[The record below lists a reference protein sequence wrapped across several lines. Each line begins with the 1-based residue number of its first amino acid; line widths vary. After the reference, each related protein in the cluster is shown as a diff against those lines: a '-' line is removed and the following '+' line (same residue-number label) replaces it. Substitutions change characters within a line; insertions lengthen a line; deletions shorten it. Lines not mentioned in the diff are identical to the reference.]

1 MSIQLD
7 KIVVATRN
15 SGKFIEIKK
24 LLQKTD
30 INLLSLSDFP
40 EVPEVVEDGATFE
53 DNALKKAKFVASSLG
68 LTALADDSGLC
79 VDALSGR
86 PGVMSA
92 RYGGPNCDDK
102 QRYVKLLKEMEAI
115 DNRHRTASFVCV
127 MALAAPDGEHRLFKG
142 ICQGRIL
149 NEPLGKGGFGYD
161 PIFFFEELGMS
172 FGEMDLD
179 TKNRISHRGR
189 ALKMFADFVENSVN
203 PNASSYHR

>member
-24 LLQKTD
+24 LLQETD
-30 INLLSLSDFP
+30 INMLSLSDFP
-40 EVPEVVEDGATFE
+40 EIPEVVEDGATFE

-68 LTALADDSGLC
+68 VTALADDSGLC

-92 RYGGPNCDDK
+92 RYGGPNCNDR
-102 QRYVKLLKEMEAI
+102 QRFVKLLEEMKEIETG
-115 DNRHRTASFVCV
+115 HRTASFVCV
-127 MALAAPDGEHRLFKG
+127 MALVAPDGEQRLFRG
-142 ICQGRIL
+142 VCEGRIL
-149 NEPLGKGGFGYD
+149 DEPRGTRGFGYD
-161 PIFFFEELGMS
+161 PVFYFEEFGMS

-179 TKNRISHRGR
+179 TKNRVSHRAR
-189 ALKMFADFVENSVN
+189 ALKMFANFVEESVK
-203 PNASSYHR
+203 SKESQG

>member
-30 INLLSLSDFP
+30 INLLSLRDFP
-40 EVPEVVEDGATFE
+40 EVPEVVEDGGTFE

-149 NEPLGKGGFGYD
+149 KETPRKRRVRL
-161 PIFFFEELGMS
+161 
-172 FGEMDLD
+172 
-179 TKNRISHRGR
+179 
-189 ALKMFADFVENSVN
+189 
-203 PNASSYHR
+203 